1 VFHRAMRAVASV
13 RGMNENFL
21 LYIPFIYYYYY
32 IVIVEFLISGVSFV
46 RAFLGV
52 LHFQKRKKR
61 VSIGIPKFYGKDED
75 SFSVDEDT

>member
-1 VFHRAMRAVASV
+1 MFHRAMRAVASV

-21 LYIPFIYYYYY
+21 LYIPVIYYYYY

-46 RAFLGV
+46 HAFLGV
-52 LHFQKRKKR
+52 RHFQKKR

>member
-1 VFHRAMRAVASV
+1 MRAVASV

-32 IVIVEFLISGVSFV
+32 YYIVIVEFLISDVSFV

>member
-1 VFHRAMRAVASV
+1 MRAVASV

-52 LHFQKRKKR
+52 LHFQKRKKKSEYR
-61 VSIGIPKFYGKDED
+61 NSEVYED

>member
-1 VFHRAMRAVASV
+1 MFHRATRAVASV

-21 LYIPFIYYYYY
+21 LYIPFIYYYYYYYY

-52 LHFQKRKKR
+52 LHFQKRKKKSEYR
-61 VSIGIPKFYGKDED
+61 NSEVLWEI
-75 SFSVDEDT
+75 

>member
-1 VFHRAMRAVASV
+1 MRAVASV

-52 LHFQKRKKR
+52 LHFQKRKKS
-61 VSIGIPKFYGKDED
+61 VSIGIPKLYGKDED